1 MTEHWRPSSYF
12 KAALLLGGA
21 THIRPLVPKAPT
33 DAIPRGAAIL
43 GHGRGSALVL
53 ANARERFGERC
64 AQAARHGQLIRP
76 PGGCVEV
83 GHYESTDGEVR
94 LRHGGALTLS
104 RWLGHPVSRSDLE
117 ARDNRTDRR
126 HPSDDCS
133 TRAVLPRPPESTPV
147 WGCREADACCI

>member
-1 MTEHWRPSSYF
+1 MLHPV
-12 KAALLLGGA
+12 
-21 THIRPLVPKAPT
+21 LVPREPT
-33 DAIPRGAAIL
+33 DAMPRGAAIL

-64 AQAARHGQLIRP
+64 AQAARHGKLIRL

-104 RWLGHPVSRSDLE
+104 RWLEHPVSRGDLE
-117 ARDNRTDRR
+117 ARDNRT
-126 HPSDDCS
+126 
-133 TRAVLPRPPESTPV
+133 
-147 WGCREADACCI
+147 